1 MTTNAPD
8 GKAKPNHMAH
18 AARRAAADAKLASE
32 DPEPSLG
39 RRLGQIGVLGWTIA
53 MSALAGVLTGRVL
66 DRFFGTRVL
75 FSAALLM
82 VGAACG
88 LWFAW
93 KWMHGQQRSTHD

>member
-1 MTTNAPD
+1 MTTNASDDKVKPD
-8 GKAKPNHMAH
+8 HMAH
-18 AARRAAADAKLASE
+18 AARRAAADAQRASV

-53 MSALAGVLTGRVL
+53 ISALAGVLAGRML
-66 DRFFGTRVL
+66 DRLVGTHLL

-93 KWMHGQQRSTHD
+93 KWMHGQQRSEHD